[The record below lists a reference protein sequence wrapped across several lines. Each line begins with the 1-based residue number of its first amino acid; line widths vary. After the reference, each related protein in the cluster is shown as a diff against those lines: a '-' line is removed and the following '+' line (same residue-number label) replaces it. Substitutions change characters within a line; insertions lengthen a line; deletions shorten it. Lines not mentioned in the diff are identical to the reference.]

1 MWWRELLWVEIW
13 SSSDLW
19 ESTTPTH
26 PLWKILWPQNFLSQ
40 SECLILLQE
49 ISLKWLDHL
58 NSFFIWQF
66 KIMIETC
73 TIIFDYWWLLQLFTS
88 VCPLKPILY
97 LYKFS
102 NMFRHLVLINLLF
115 TLYIMYFIYIIYIV
129 YYIIQFLSR
138 GFLTKI

>member
-73 TIIFDYWWLLQLFTS
+73 RIIFDYWWLLQLFTS
-88 VCPLKPILY
+88 VCPLKPISC
-97 LYKFS
+97 LYKIFKYVS
-102 NMFRHLVLINLLF
+102 TSCLNQF
-115 TLYIMYFIYIIYIV
+115 TFYIIYHVFYIYNLHHV
-129 YYIIQFLSR
+129 LYYSVPF
-138 GFLTKI
+138 